1 MLQRNEQ
8 NNENQIV
15 SVTFIILLKSQSK
28 KTEFNNL

>member
-1 MLQRNEQ
+1 MLQRNKQ

-15 SVTFIILLKSQSK
+15 RVTFIILLKSQSK

>member
-1 MLQRNEQ
+1 MLQRNKQ